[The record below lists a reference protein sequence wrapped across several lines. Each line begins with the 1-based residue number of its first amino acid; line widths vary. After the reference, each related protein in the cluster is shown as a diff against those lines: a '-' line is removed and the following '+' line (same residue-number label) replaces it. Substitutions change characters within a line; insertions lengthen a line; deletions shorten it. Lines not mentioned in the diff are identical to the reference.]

1 LVQEFTSYNNVIGD
15 LPHGAKEQQ
24 RQLRIGETIDL
35 KLLPLLRLIGG
46 VDDVLDKLLQN

>member
-1 LVQEFTSYNNVIGD
+1 MIGD